1 MRTLILA
8 EHTFNLLEQA
18 LSKTPLGRE
27 LLEGFASD
35 VELPTDRELVAL
47 SRAKGPAPDAF
58 VKAREHRDAGRQAA
72 IDTRVALN
80 DLILH
85 AYDAGVSPRVLAG
98 WVGLKET
105 RIFEIV
111 GAREETSGQ
120 I

>member
-1 MRTLILA
+1 
-8 EHTFNLLEQA
+8 
-18 LSKTPLGRE
+18 
-27 LLEGFASD
+27 
-35 VELPTDRELVAL
+35 
-47 SRAKGPAPDAF
+47 
-58 VKAREHRDAGRQAA
+58 
-72 IDTRVALN
+72 VALN